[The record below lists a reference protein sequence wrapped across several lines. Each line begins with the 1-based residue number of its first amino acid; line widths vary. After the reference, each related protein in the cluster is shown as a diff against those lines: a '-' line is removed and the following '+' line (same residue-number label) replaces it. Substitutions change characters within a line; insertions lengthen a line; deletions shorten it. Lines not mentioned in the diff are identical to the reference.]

1 MDDKVKKDEER
12 EALKKQQQK
21 SKLEQQA
28 ATGVQ
33 GGLELKKDEKAK
45 FLGQFKERVLK
56 ALTFEQIEQAGVYPE
71 IAEAIKDERADKLII
86 NRNVDNEAAKEY
98 INLSREFGLSFKRVQ
113 SPEFVGNI
121 GLIVA
126 SAQAVKVDN
135 VLLDNSKQDE
145 KNLPESILAAK
156 GQKICGDCYNKVKD
170 IAPEKVSNYKKLSI
184 IDKLLG
190 VECAAELN
198 KELKD

>member
-1 MDDKVKKDEER
+1 MDDKIKKDEQR

-28 ATGVQ
+28 ASGLQ

-56 ALTFEQIEQAGVYPE
+56 ALTFEQVEKAGVYPE
-71 IAEAIKDERADKLII
+71 VVEAIKDKRADKLII
-86 NRNVDNEAAKEY
+86 NRNVNNQAAKEY
-98 INLSREFGLSFKRVQ
+98 INLSRECNLSFKRVQ
-113 SPEFVGNI
+113 SPEFVGDI
-121 GLIVA
+121 GLVVA
-126 SAQAVKVDN
+126 SNQAVKVDDILVN
-135 VLLDNSKQDE
+135 NLKQDE
-145 KNLPESILAAK
+145 TDLPDSLVAAK
-156 GQKICGDCYNKVKD
+156 GKKICGDCYDKVKE
-170 IAPEKVSNYKKLSI
+170 IAPEKISDYKKLSI

-190 VECAAELN
+190 VKCAAGLN

>member
-1 MDDKVKKDEER
+1 MDDKIKKDEQR

-28 ATGVQ
+28 ASGLQ

-56 ALTFEQIEQAGVYPE
+56 ALTFEQVEKAGTYQEVV
-71 IAEAIKDERADKLII
+71 EAIKDNRADKLII
-86 NRNVDNEAAKEY
+86 NRNVDNQAAKEY
-98 INLSREFGLSFKRVQ
+98 INLSRKFNLSFKRVQ
-113 SPEFVGNI
+113 SSEFVGDI
-121 GLIVA
+121 GLVVA
-126 SAQAVKVDN
+126 SNQAVKVDD
-135 VLLDNSKQDE
+135 VLLNSSKQDE
-145 KNLPESILAAK
+145 ASLPESLVAAK
-156 GQKICGDCYNKVKD
+156 GKKICGACYNKVKD
-170 IAPEKVSNYKKLSI
+170 IAPEKISDYKKMSI

-190 VECAAELN
+190 VECTAEIN